1 VLYVLEH
8 RVYNEVVGMF
18 NVTACLRGRIESM
31 KLWTKVHQWLM
42 RNKRRQPESCP
53 QPKQMGVAIP
63 EKKSIRE
70 AACLSAKNFV
80 SGMGEETRK
89 VWNDHGNLGEEK

>member
-1 VLYVLEH
+1 
-8 RVYNEVVGMF
+8 
-18 NVTACLRGRIESM
+18 
-31 KLWTKVHQWLM
+31 
-42 RNKRRQPESCP
+42 
-53 QPKQMGVAIP
+53 MGVAIP